1 VVDVRESRP
10 RFNPHSRPILQ
21 PLCYTPHMM
30 NWGIEIN
37 DLPGRL
43 RITIPPVGRV
53 TALPGT
59 YRVATIAWFAFAAL
73 IFASVVTTGP
83 GKDGDYIGIIS
94 PVAQFTIVGVI
105 IFWMAWYRL
114 HRQLTIELSDHWLS
128 LLNRDGQ
135 PTRSWRRADLLEIKA
150 NMINGK
156 LVVRAHDQEMRELF
170 IGADRDMAVF
180 VAEQLRAALARPIPP
195 STVPLADQPITA
207 PPPVTPFSS
216 GYIMTGMAMA
226 ALALL
231 TLIAVAFV
239 SPTLAWILIGGC
251 VLAAIPLGIV
261 LGTQDKDIWI

>member
-1 VVDVRESRP
+1 
-10 RFNPHSRPILQ
+10 
-21 PLCYTPHMM
+21 MM

-73 IFASVVTTGP
+73 IFASVATTGP

-114 HRQLTIELSDHWLS
+114 HRQLTTELSDHWLS

-156 LVVRAHDQEMRELF
+156 LVVRAQDQEMRELF

-195 STVPLADQPITA
+195 PTVQPTEPVTAQPITA

-216 GYIMTGMAMA
+216 GYIMMGMAMA